1 VYAAVDTLGH
11 LLALHVTPATEQDRV
26 QVGELAQ
33 AVQEVAGQGVE
44 LAYVDRGYA
53 GEEPSE
59 AAKES
64 GIRLE
69 VVRHLGAKKG
79 LVLLPHWWWS
89 AASCRRRASDT

>member
-1 VYAAVDTLGH
+1 MYAAVDTLGH

-33 AVQEVAGQGVE
+33 AVQEGAGQGVE

-69 VVRHLGAKKG
+69 VVRHPGAKKG
-79 LVLLPHWWWS
+79 LVLLLHWW
-89 AASCRRRASDT
+89 

>member
-1 VYAAVDTLGH
+1 MDTLGH
-11 LLALHVTPATEQDRV
+11 LLALHVTPTTEQDRV

-33 AVQEVAGQGVE
+33 AVQEVAGYGVE

-69 VVRHLGAKKG
+69 VVRHPGAKKRF
-79 LVLLPHWWWS
+79 VLLPHRWWS
-89 AASCRRRASDT
+89 AASRGRRASGT

>member
-1 VYAAVDTLGH
+1 MYAAVDTLGH

-44 LAYVDRGYA
+44 LAYVDRGYG

-64 GIRLE
+64 GIWLE
-69 VVRHLGAKKG
+69 VVRHPGAKKG
-79 LVLLPHWWWS
+79 LVLLPHRWS
-89 AASCRRRASDT
+89 AASCRRGATGT